1 MSAQLL
7 AVWVLV
13 VAVGLL
19 LFHFV
24 GYPLLVQT
32 LARLRSQSPLVVGAS
47 NTEQL
52 PSVTLVIA
60 AYNEERVIARK
71 LVNSLALDYPQE
83 LLQIVVVSDGSTDRT
98 HEIVSGF
105 ADQGVV
111 ALHDPPRSG
120 KSAALNRAVAVAA
133 GDIVLFSDANNDFNP
148 AAVRMMV
155 RHFADQRVGGVCGRK
170 SIVAAPDRQASEGDS
185 LYWRYESA
193 IKKAESDLGIMTTA
207 DGEIFA
213 IRRALWHPLPAD
225 VINDDAEITFGLVR
239 DDYRIVYELDA
250 VSSELASA
258 RLEDDFRVKVRMI
271 AGGFQTVQR
280 HWRQLLPP
288 RSAFAWAFLS
298 HKLLRWLTPFFLVAV
313 WLASLML
320 AASPIGALLLGA
332 QVLFYGVAV
341 LAWYA
346 QRRHNLPTWQYLP
359 LYFSL
364 MNVAA
369 ILGLCRFLAGDGV
382 TAIWQKAAR

>member
-7 AVWVLV
+7 AVWVLA

-19 LFHFV
+19 LFHFAA
-24 GYPLLVQT
+24 YPLLVQT
-32 LARLRSQSPLVVGAS
+32 LARLRPRARSVAGAL
-47 NTEQL
+47 NRAQF
-52 PSVTLVIA
+52 PSVTLIIA
-60 AYNEERVIARK
+60 AYNEERVIAGK
-71 LVNSLALDYPQE
+71 LANSLALDYPEE
-83 LLQIVVVSDGSTDRT
+83 LLEIIVVSDGSTDRT
-98 HEIVSGF
+98 HEIVGGF
-105 ADQGVV
+105 AGQGVI

-120 KSAALNRAVAVAA
+120 KSAALNRAVAAAA
-133 GDIVLFSDANNDFNP
+133 GDIILFSDANNDFNS
-148 AAVRMMV
+148 AAVRIMI
-155 RHFADQRVGGVCGRK
+155 RHFVDERVGGVCGRK

-213 IRRALWHPLPAD
+213 IRRELWHPIPAD
-225 VINDDAEITFGLVR
+225 VINDDAEITFAMVR
-239 DDYRIVYELDA
+239 DGYRIVYEPDA

-258 RLEDDFRVKVRMI
+258 RLEEDFRVKVRMI

-298 HKLLRWLTPFFLVAV
+298 HKLLRWLIPLLLVAV
-313 WLASLML
+313 LLASLTL
-320 AASPIGALLLGA
+320 VGLPIGALLLGA
-332 QVLFYGVAV
+332 QVIFYGVAV
-341 LAWYA
+341 LGWYA
-346 QRRHNLPTWQYLP
+346 RPRHNLPTWQYVP

-369 ILGLCRFLAGDGV
+369 ILGLRRFLAGDDV
-382 TAIWQKAAR
+382 TTIWQKAAR